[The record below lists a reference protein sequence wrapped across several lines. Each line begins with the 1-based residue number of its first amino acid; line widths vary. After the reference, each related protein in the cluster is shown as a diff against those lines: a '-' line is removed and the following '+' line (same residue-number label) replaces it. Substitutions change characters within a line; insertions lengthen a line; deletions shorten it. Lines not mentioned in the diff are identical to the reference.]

1 MRYVL
6 RCADLVLRS
15 LHPLDVPRRSRAG
28 RRGVTQFPVMAVAF
42 GSSLGCGM
50 VVCRARIFWPSREFR
65 LRVRDGVSKE
75 DPVKRPASIG
85 ILSAA
90 FGLAIAA
97 TASVS
102 FTMTAN
108 GQAPAI
114 GQAPP
119 PAIGQAPAIGQVSA
133 VGQAAS
139 SSAASSAAPAAPQPG
154 DKPVSFSLDQATRG
168 QVTFARVCVDCHGDD
183 LRGGLNGGPPLRGN
197 AFDEVFANGAP
208 VSGLFTFISTAMPP
222 DSPGQ
227 FSADV
232 YAELTAY
239 ILQQNGYQAGAP
251 LPTDT
256 DAQDH
261 LLVQK

>member
-1 MRYVL
+1 M
-6 RCADLVLRS
+6 
-15 LHPLDVPRRSRAG
+15 
-28 RRGVTQFPVMAVAF
+28 T
-42 GSSLGCGM
+42 
-50 VVCRARIFWPSREFR
+50 
-65 LRVRDGVSKE
+65 
-75 DPVKRPASIG
+75 RPANIG

-90 FGLAIAA
+90 FGLAIAV
-97 TASVS
+97 TASLS
-102 FTMTAN
+102 LTATAN

-114 GQAPP
+114 GHAPA
-119 PAIGQAPAIGQVSA
+119 PAIGQAPAVDQGA
-133 VGQAAS
+133 

-168 QVTFARVCVDCHGDD
+168 QVTFKRVCVDCHGDD

-208 VSGLFTFISTAMPP
+208 VSGLFSFLSTAMPP
-222 DSPGQ
+222 DAPGE

-232 YAELTAY
+232 YAELAAY
-239 ILQQNGYQAGAP
+239 ILQQNGYQPGAP